1 MKYKDTELGHGRR
14 TWEKGKEMEMGSE
27 MEKSTDLR
35 TRKEMEKELESDISF
50 ERVKMKIN
58 LSYRM
63 QETGSS

>member
-27 MEKSTDLR
+27 MEKSTDLG

-50 ERVKMKIN
+50 QSEDKLVIRDA
-58 LSYRM
+58 
-63 QETGSS
+63 ETHQDC